1 MSLKSNLSLQDKLE
15 LQDSPASSHK
25 LSAKC
30 TRRCFLQR
38 LVRPLPKHLDNAR
51 RVLTAPGKIM
61 RLHECTTYDL
71 ALWACSCQYCIMC
84 LRASTIVVLVGF
96 WQLSVTEVLS
106 LHSIAVYPHGICT
119 AVDVLYSRQ
128 QSVVLSQWKS
138 GAQVWC
144 GICTVSITRCA
155 GVQICQCCCNAVASF
170 CRHFSTNDIKLTQSW
185 RRSGRSL
192 NLIHGAWALVTWIQS
207 HPIPRY

>member
-1 MSLKSNLSLQDKLE
+1 MSLQDKLE

-30 TRRCFLQR
+30 TRRWFLQR

-106 LHSIAVYPHGICT
+106 LYSIAVYPHGICT

-128 QSVVLSQWKS
+128 QSVVVLTQWKS
-138 GAQVWC
+138 SAQVWC
-144 GICTVSITRCA
+144 CICTVSITRVCR
-155 GVQICQCCCNAVASF
+155 CTNLSMLLQCCCF
-170 CRHFSTNDIKLTQSW
+170 LLQ
-185 RRSGRSL
+185 
-192 NLIHGAWALVTWIQS
+192 ALQ
-207 HPIPRY
+207 YK